1 MKLQTLFN
9 RKPLSPKAKAR
20 RKRIVHKYVYKISRV
35 AIPVLLILV
44 YTLIITS
51 CQKRADKAEYELK
64 FESWKAEYTSML
76 ELARAWEDETRNQQL
91 QFELEQDPYEQ
102 QLNEEARAL
111 AKVLYGVKD
120 NNTDDL
126 RTYCWCVF
134 NRVDNKSY
142 PNNLT
147 AVIGQSN
154 QWMRYAYDN
163 PVLDELYQ
171 IAREE
176 LNKWH
181 TGNTRPVSDEYV
193 YMSWSSNSIVL
204 RNTYKDGPDTKHW
217 TYR

>member
-35 AIPVLLILV
+35 AIPVLLILL
-44 YTLIITS
+44 YTMIIIS
-51 CQKRADKAEYELK
+51 CQKRADKAECEAQFERWKNEYISLMEL
-64 FESWKAEYTSML
+64 E
-76 ELARAWEDETRNQQL
+76 RAWEDESRNQKL
-91 QFELEQDPYEQ
+91 QFELEQDPYEK

-134 NRVDNKSY
+134 NRVDNSAY
-142 PNNLT
+142 PNSLT
-147 AVIGQSN
+147 EVIDQPN
-154 QWMRYAYDN
+154 QWMRYEPDN
-163 PVLDELYQ
+163 PVIDDLYQ
-171 IAREE
+171 IAYAE
-176 LNKWH
+176 LDRWH
-181 TGNTRPVSDEYV
+181 NGNTRPVSDEYV